1 MYVYICIYYFCY
13 LWGLGLSFFPSFVIS
28 IWKWDTRRESS
39 ARVRAHKLI
48 FRTGNSNVL
57 DVGVGIY

>member
-1 MYVYICIYYFCY
+1 MYILFLLSLGSRSLILPFVCY
-13 LWGLGLSFFPSFVIS
+13 LNLEMGYG
-28 IWKWDTRRESS
+28 RESS